1 MPDLGVHIG
10 ALYLRNPIIAA
21 SGTFGFAEEYSQVY
35 DPSKLGAVCTK
46 GLTLNPRTGNPPP
59 RIWET
64 PCGMLNS
71 IGLQNPGLDVF
82 LSDILP
88 RMKERGI
95 TVIANVWGENAGQ
108 YEKAAARLSSSSVD
122 AVELNLSCPNISRE
136 GLLGD
141 DADGT
146 AQVVKL
152 ARRVCDKPLWVKL
165 PPSARLAVA
174 RAAQSEGANAVS
186 AVNTFR
192 GMAIDINTGTPV
204 FANVVAGLSGPAI
217 KPIAL
222 RIVYELASSLQIPV
236 VGVGGISDW
245 HDVIEFIMAGAY
257 AVQIGTQNFVD
268 PLAGPKIIKKLE
280 KYMQDKEIVNLEE
293 IRGRAQ
299 R

>member
-1 MPDLGVHIG
+1 MPDLGVRIG
-10 ALYLRNPIIAA
+10 RLHLKNPIIAA

-46 GLTLNPRTGNPPP
+46 GLTLNPRAGNPPP

-88 RMKERGI
+88 RMKEKGI
-95 TVIANVWGENAGQ
+95 TVVANFWGENPDQ
-108 YEKAAARLSSSSVD
+108 YQIAAAKLESSAVD
-122 AVELNLSCPNISRE
+122 AIELNLSCPNTSRQ

-141 DADGT
+141 DPAAT
-146 AQVVKL
+146 ANVVRL
-152 ARRVCDKPLWVKL
+152 ARKASHKPLWVKL
-165 PPSARLAVA
+165 PPSARLEVA
-174 RAAQSEGANAVS
+174 LAAQNAGADAIS

-192 GMAIDINTGTPV
+192 GMAIDINTGAPV

-217 KPIAL
+217 KPLAL
-222 RIVYELASSLQIPV
+222 RVVYELSSSLQIPV
-236 VGVGGISDW
+236 VGIGGISDW
-245 HDVIEFIMAGAY
+245 RDVIEFIMAGAW
-257 AVQIGTQNFVD
+257 AVQVGTQNFVD
-268 PLAGPKIIKKLE
+268 PLAGPKIIGKLGQ
-280 KYMQDKEIVNLEE
+280 YIQDNKIENWEE
-293 IRGRAQ
+293 LRGCAQ